1 MVGDTGF
8 EPVTSS
14 VSRKRATT
22 APIARARPRE
32 ADGVFRWIEV
42 ETGFEPVYAALQAAA
57 SPLGHSTVKAVK
69 PSERMTGLEPATS
82 TLARLRSTN

>member
-22 APIARARPRE
+22 APIAR
-32 ADGVFRWIEV
+32 GWCCFGFYVVEV

-69 PSERMTGLEPATS
+69 PSERMTGLELATS

>member
-22 APIARARPRE
+22 APIALAVSDSGFE
-32 ADGVFRWIEV
+32 SVEV